1 MESRDSDLE
10 ENFEVGISC
19 NVISLDWRKDKYVVG
34 LNSRQLL
41 VVMIHRVKYIES
53 ISSRASVGQSGNIT
67 ELLKHSY

>member
-41 VVMIHRVKYIES
+41 VVMIHRVKYIEL
-53 ISSRASVGQSGNIT
+53 ISSRASGGAAEISQNF
-67 ELLKHSY
+67 

>member
-34 LNSRQLL
+34 LNSR
-41 VVMIHRVKYIES
+41 
-53 ISSRASVGQSGNIT
+53 
-67 ELLKHSY
+67 